1 MQPEEPRISR
11 VREDDEGIAYDQ
23 GLEERI
29 PGWQRNDVLSDKVK
43 YEYCE
48 TCGTISEG
56 KRV

>member
-23 GLEERI
+23 GLEERL